1 MPTTERPRLRDPEP
15 APMGL
20 AGGPQ
25 PSPPGVS
32 DQTPEIHPAVPEP
45 PASGNAQRR
54 AEEVADPVGAE
65 RREEIPER
73 RGQPMPEH

>member
-1 MPTTERPRLRDPEP
+1 MTHEGPPLLDPEP
-15 APMGL
+15 APVGL

-32 DQTPEIHPAVPEP
+32 DQTPEVHPAMPEP
-45 PASGNAQRR
+45 LAPGNAQRR
-54 AEEVADPVGAE
+54 AEEVADRSGAD